1 MQLIALSHAQSSAKL
16 CIILFLTPLWTKGS
30 PTFPGDRLGIKG
42 DIAELMLDGAHRFLD
57 RELQQAA
64 KARSENQQK
73 TSDKEYRDRLA
84 NILGV
89 VDNQIQDT
97 KSELISTMLD
107 TTAIA
112 QTISYRIQP
121 VRWSVLDNLDAEG
134 LLLQPKGR
142 EPLANVVAIPD
153 ADQSPESLCGL
164 GNGTA
169 PEAQFARRL
178 AEAGCRVLVP
188 TMINR
193 TIRVFNPRRKNIRM
207 SNREFLHRSAF
218 LMGRTLQGYEIQKTL
233 AAVDWFSRNSDK
245 RIGLVGWG
253 EGGMLTLRA
262 AALDTR
268 IGASFVSG
276 HLGAM
281 GTLWKEPLERNV
293 FGLLQH
299 FDDGILARLIEPR
312 TLVIEAARG
321 PEIVIDSYGA
331 APGRLTTPKL
341 SDIRQTYP
349 GKRIFFSNSSGN
361 GNPGASKALDA
372 FLQALAPGKHLVK
385 DQKPPKPTGQLPD
398 PVARHERAF
407 IQIKNHTQNL
417 LDNAQNI
424 RESTFKPNLSSIDSY
439 KQSIKPQRER
449 FANEVIGS
457 FQNALLPPRPRSR
470 QVHDKPKWT
479 GHEIVLDVFP
489 DLIAHGILLVPKDLK
504 KDEKRPVVV
513 CQHGLEGRPR
523 DTIEGNHRAY
533 HDFAARLC
541 ERGYVVFAPQN
552 PYLMGDRFRSL
563 QRKANPLGKTL
574 FSLIVPQHR
583 QIVKWLGGLPFTDAD
598 RIAFYG
604 LSYGGKTAMRV
615 PALVEGYCLSICS
628 ADFNDWIRK
637 TGSTRAGD
645 NRYSYP
651 FTSEY
656 EIFEFNLGHTFN
668 YAEMAALI
676 APRPFMVERGHFDGV
691 APDEW
696 VAAEY
701 AKVRRLYTRLGIPER
716 TVIEWFN
723 GPHTINGKGTFEFLD
738 KWLKN

>member
-1 MQLIALSHAQSSAKL
+1 MPELKLSHAQGYTAL
-16 CIILFLTPLWTKGS
+16 GIILFLTPLWTEGS
-30 PTFPGDRLGIKG
+30 PTFPSDRLEIKG

-57 RELQQAA
+57 QKLNQAT
-64 KARSENQQK
+64 KARSENLQK
-73 TSDKEYRDRLA
+73 TSDKEYRGRLA

-89 VDNQIQDT
+89 VDNKIQHAT
-97 KSELISTMLD
+97 PELISTSLG
-107 TTAIA
+107 AIPIA
-112 QTISYRIQP
+112 TSKTYGIQA
-121 VRWSVLDNLDAEG
+121 VRWSVLDDLDAEG
-134 LLLQPKGR
+134 LLLKPTGR
-142 EPLANVVAIPD
+142 DPIANVVAIPD
-153 ADQSPESLCGL
+153 ADQNPESLAGL
-164 GNGTA
+164 DNGTA

-178 AEAGCRVLVP
+178 AEAGCQVLVP

-193 TIRVFNPRRKNIRM
+193 TIRAFSPRRKNIRM

-218 LMGRTLQGYEIQKTL
+218 LMGRTLQGYEIQKIL
-233 AAVDWFSRNSDK
+233 AAVDWFSKHSDK
-245 RIGLVGWG
+245 SIGLVGWG

-268 IGASFVSG
+268 IGASLVSG

-281 GTLWKEPLERNV
+281 ETVWKEPLERNI

-312 TLVIEAARG
+312 TLIIEAARG

-341 SDIRQTYP
+341 SDIRKTYLD
-349 GKRIFFSNSSGN
+349 KHIFLSNPSGN
-361 GNPGASKALDA
+361 GNPGTSEALDT
-372 FLQALAPGKHLVK
+372 FIQALVLGKHIVK
-385 DQKPPKPTGQLPD
+385 DQKPPRPTGQLPD

-417 LDNAQNI
+417 LDNAHNI
-424 RESTFKPNLSSIDSY
+424 RESTFKPNLSSIDSH
-439 KQSIKPQRER
+439 KQSTRPHRER
-449 FANEVIGS
+449 FANEVIGH
-457 FQNALLPPRPRSR
+457 FKDALLPPRPRSR
-470 QVHDKPKWT
+470 QVYDKPKWT
-479 GHEIVLDVFP
+479 GHEIVMDVFP
-489 DLIAHGILLVPKDLK
+489 DLIAHGILLIPKGLK
-504 KDEKRPVVV
+504 KGEKRAVVV

-563 QRKANPLGKTL
+563 QRKATPLGKTL

-583 QIVKWLGGLPFTDAD
+583 QIVKWLAGLPFTDGD

-637 TGSTRAGD
+637 TGSTRDGD

-716 TVIEWFN
+716 TEIEWFN
-723 GPHTINGKGTFEFLD
+723 GPHTINGKGTFKFLD
-738 KWLKN
+738 KWLEK